1 MIVVIPARGG
11 SKRIPNKNIKNFN
24 GVPIIARVIKNLE
37 ALSEISQVIVS
48 TDDPEIASISKNAGA
63 EVPFIRPYNLSD
75 DHTNTISV
83 VKHAIEQLKFKANE
97 IIGCVYPTSVFLNQS
112 LLSLTMESVE
122 LNPNSFSF
130 FAKEFRHPIQRAF
143 RLDRNSRVNVDHI
156 KDNDSRTQ
164 DYETFYHDAG
174 QIYGAYCDTWQK
186 GVKIIENDSIAITDP
201 DIVSIDIDS
210 LDDWRIAE
218 LLYISIEGI
227 RGEK

>member
-83 VKHAIEQLKFKANE
+83 VKHAIEQLNFKANE
-97 IIGCVYPTSVFLNQS
+97 IIGCVYPTSVFLNKS

-143 RLDRNSRVNVDHI
+143 RLDKNNRVNVDHI
-156 KDNDSRTQ
+156 TVNDSRTQ

-186 GVKIIENDSIAITDP
+186 GVQIIENDSIAIIDP
-201 DIVSIDIDS
+201 DLVSIDIDS
-210 LDDWRIAE
+210 LEDWRIAE
-218 LLYISIEGI
+218 LLYICIDEIG
-227 RGEK
+227 GEK

>member
-37 ALSEISQVIVS
+37 ATPEISQVIVS

-75 DHTNTISV
+75 DNTNTISV
-83 VKHAIEQLKFKANE
+83 VKHAIGQLNFKANE
-97 IIGCVYPTSVFLNQS
+97 IISCVYPTSVFLNKK
-112 LLSLTMESVE
+112 LIHLTMESVE
-122 LNPNSFSF
+122 LNPNDFSF

-143 RLDRNSRVNVDHI
+143 RLGKNNRVNVDHL
-156 KDNDSRTQ
+156 KVNYSRTQ

-174 QIYGAYCDTWQK
+174 QIYGAYCNTWQK
-186 GVKIIENDSIAITDP
+186 GLQIIKNDSVAIIDP
-201 DIVSIDIDS
+201 HVVSIDIDS
-210 LDDWRIAE
+210 VEDWRIAE
-218 LLYISIEGI
+218 LLYIAIEGI
-227 RGEK
+227 GGEE